1 MQTELCAAYVR
12 RWGRHDFLL
21 ESCAIGMST
30 GNIPFDDKSRRWRL
44 LKCRVIVQRLR
55 ERRYGNGPG
64 LTVGEAGER
73 PANATDLDSHCIS
86 SCTARWR
93 GTITWVAPTLA
104 IMPKCSAN

>member
-1 MQTELCAAYVR
+1 
-12 RWGRHDFLL
+12 
-21 ESCAIGMST
+21 MST
-30 GNIPFDDKSRRWRL
+30 GNIPFDGDKCVIRQDAGVL
-44 LKCRVIVQRLR
+44 LKCRVIDQRLC

-93 GTITWVAPTLA
+93 GTIMWVAFTLA
-104 IMPKCSAN
+104 IMPKCSAKQYNNTPSEILLP